1 MNKQFGY
8 LETGPKTSKSVIL
21 LAHGAG
27 AAMDTT
33 FMNTIALG
41 LAEAGLRLVRFE
53 FPYMMERRISGKRA
67 GPGRA
72 SAQTPYYLRIIED
85 IGNPARLI
93 IGGKSFGGRVASMVA
108 DEAGVAGLICLGYP
122 FHPSGNPSKPRTEHL
137 EALSTPA
144 LFLQGERDT
153 LGNRL
158 EVDEY
163 RLSPSISIVYLEDGD
178 HSFKPRKGSGKTL
191 DEHMGRAIDEVAR
204 FAREVV

>member
-1 MNKQFGY
+1 MNKQFGCM
-8 LETGPKTSKSVIL
+8 ETGPNSSNSVIL

-27 AAMDTT
+27 AAMDTP
-33 FMNTIALG
+33 FMNTIAIG
-41 LAEAGLRLVRFE
+41 LADAGLRVVRFE
-53 FPYMMERRISGKRA
+53 FPYMMKRRTSGKRA

-72 SAQTPYYLRIIED
+72 SAQTGYFLRIIED
-85 IGNPARLI
+85 IGIPERLI

-122 FHPSGNPSKPRTEHL
+122 FHPPGNRSKPRTEHL
-137 EALSTPA
+137 EALATPG

-153 LGNRL
+153 FGNRL
-158 EVDEY
+158 EVGEY
-163 RLSPSISIVYLEDGD
+163 KLSPSISIVYLEDGD

-204 FAREVV
+204 FAREIV